1 MRANVENCPYLLQS
15 ATRDPT
21 TGIQTPSA
29 EVEAEQAVAP
39 AQDGPRQVPPEAAA
53 DEAAPAEAA
62 GGERQPPRPRLPP
75 PPRSDGDAAADPSAR
90 KENLKRKEG
99 REDEGST
106 MDDIKRE
113 QNNATSAW
121 KRASI
126 FPKFELNS
134 SASVIVARA

>member
-1 MRANVENCPYLLQS
+1 MRAIVENCPYLLQS

-29 EVEAEQAVAP
+29 EVEAEQAVAA
-39 AQDGPRQVPPEAAA
+39 AQDGPRQVPPEAEA

-99 REDEGST
+99 RMREVQWTISNGNRTMRRRHGSE
-106 MDDIKRE
+106 RVFS
-113 QNNATSAW
+113 QN
-121 KRASI
+121 
-126 FPKFELNS
+126 LN
-134 SASVIVARA
+134 

>member
-39 AQDGPRQVPPEAAA
+39 AQDGPRQVPPEAVA

-99 REDEGST
+99 RMREVQWTISNGNRTMRRRHGSE
-106 MDDIKRE
+106 RVFS
-113 QNNATSAW
+113 QN
-121 KRASI
+121 
-126 FPKFELNS
+126 LN
-134 SASVIVARA
+134 